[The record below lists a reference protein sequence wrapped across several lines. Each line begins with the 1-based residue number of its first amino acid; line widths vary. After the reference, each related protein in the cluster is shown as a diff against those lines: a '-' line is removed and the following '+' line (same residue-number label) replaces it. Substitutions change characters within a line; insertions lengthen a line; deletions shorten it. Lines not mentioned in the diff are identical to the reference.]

1 MLLLLFSQL
10 GNPKWKSKHLSH
22 FNPPMLH
29 LQWHWPLA
37 SHPLVELVIDP
48 SGLQLQSSIRIN
60 WNFKCKK
67 VLISNTLIQ
76 NSCQSSWK
84 QEEGSED
91 YQAELCVHVD
101 QLRTY
106 QTLKHRLES
115 HRTRNFRNNINLYF
129 MKWKTRSINLKSMRC
144 NNWGPFLRVAKTRIS
159 SFLQKFF
166 IKVQR
171 TFRGSLI

>member
-1 MLLLLFSQL
+1 M
-10 GNPKWKSKHLSH
+10 P
-22 FNPPMLH
+22 H
-29 LQWHWPLA
+29 LQWHCPLA
-37 SHPLVELVIDP
+37 SHPLVEFMHP

-129 MKWKTRSINLKSMRC
+129 MKWKTRSCQSIWNL
-144 NNWGPFLRVAKTRIS
+144 WGVTIEALFTSSKNKNFVVFTR
-159 SFLQKFF
+159 FF